1 MDDDLDEK
9 RAIPKDWLEYI
20 RSTAG
25 TARAVRWIWQEV
37 LQGETRRWLG
47 KMLAA
52 LFLATALQTIQ
63 PWFVSVIFDGLGA
76 REGRFVI
83 VGLTSVLACLI
94 AERIVELYQATAR
107 EWILGLS
114 WGALDRRITE
124 SFFEKSLGQHIHLSS
139 TLSTASIDKG
149 RQRFID
155 LAMMLCF
162 EGTPAV
168 LTLACS
174 YAMLWYLDAIAG
186 AITTLVIAIYLGWML
201 FLNWKVVAV
210 YSPIDTE
217 LRRLNRYRL
226 ERWDKVERVATSS
239 KETQELTHL
248 ARWFDQTIGRDRAFW
263 LWFVKQCTYRGFSN
277 TVGLV
282 AVMAWGAF
290 LVWRGDWSVGL
301 LYPLY
306 SWSTRVS
313 ENIWR
318 IGHIEHQLNWN
329 MPSVLAM
336 IDALSIPPDVT
347 DRDDA
352 TVLPDDA
359 PISVAFSNVTHTYP
373 IEADQEARRNGK
385 GATPVLRNVHFTIGP
400 GEKVALIGPSGAG
413 KTTVMRLLLRYMDPD
428 TGNIFVNE
436 RKLSDIKR
444 ASWTRAIG
452 YIPQQAQVFDGTIRY
467 NLAYAVPAPM
477 QQLLTDD
484 DIWQLMR
491 LLKIDFG
498 ERLTHGLETL
508 VGRNGIKL
516 SGGQAQRLMIGAAA
530 IKRPRFMIIDEATSH
545 LDSTTERAVQDGLA
559 AILRDGVS
567 ALVVAHR
574 LSTVRNLCDKFV
586 VLRNPEEVPPDGSQV
601 EAIAC
606 SFEELYA
613 SSPTF
618 RQLADDQSI
627 TINTP

>member
-9 RAIPKDWLEYI
+9 RAIPKDWREYL
-20 RSTAG
+20 RSTTG

-37 LQGETRRWLG
+37 LRGTTRRWLG
-47 KMLAA
+47 KMFAA
-52 LFLATALQTIQ
+52 LFLTTALQAIQ
-63 PWFVSVIFDGLGA
+63 PWFVSVIFDGLAA
-76 REGRFVI
+76 RGGKLVI
-83 VGLTSVLACLI
+83 AGLASVLACLV
-94 AERIVELYQATAR
+94 AERIIELYQATAR

-124 SFFEKSLGQHIHLSS
+124 AFFGKSLGQHIHLSS
-139 TLSTASIDKG
+139 TLSTANIDKG

-155 LAMMLCF
+155 LQMMLCF

-168 LTLACS
+168 LTLVCS
-174 YAMLWYLDAIAG
+174 YAMLWYLDVIAG
-186 AITTLVIAIYLGWML
+186 AMTSVVIAIYLGWML

-210 YSPIDTE
+210 YSPIDAE

-239 KETQELTHL
+239 KEAEELEHL
-248 ARWFDQTIGRDRAFW
+248 NRWFNQAIANDRAFW
-263 LWFVKQCTYRGFSN
+263 LWFIKQCTYRGFAN
-277 TVGLV
+277 TLGLV
-282 AVMAWGAF
+282 AVMAWGAY
-290 LVWRGDWSVGL
+290 LVWLDEWSIGL

-306 SWSTRVS
+306 SWSARVS

-318 IGHIEHQLNWN
+318 IGYIEHQLNWN

-336 IDALSIPPDVT
+336 IEALSIPPDVT
-347 DRDDA
+347 DRTDA
-352 TVLPDDA
+352 TALAEDA

-373 IEADQEARRNGK
+373 LEADQTPGQNGK
-385 GATPVLRNVHFTIGP
+385 GTTPVLRNVSFTIGP

-428 TGNIFVNE
+428 TGAVFVNGK
-436 RKLSDIKR
+436 KLSEVKR
-444 ASWTRAIG
+444 ASWTQAIG

-467 NLAYAVPAPM
+467 NLVYGAHSPM
-477 QQLLTDD
+477 RDSLTDD
-484 DIWQLMR
+484 AVWQLMR

-545 LDSTTERAVQDGLA
+545 LDSTTERAVQEGLA
-559 AILRDGVS
+559 AILRDGVG

-601 EAIAC
+601 EAIAA

-618 RQLADDQSI
+618 RQLADDQGI
-627 TINTP
+627 AINTP